1 MFTMFQDDEP
11 EEVYD
16 DGEIGEEP
24 NDIYEDDVEV
34 GPPEDVYDDGE
45 ILEEEEYHEP
55 ELDMPPPL
63 PAPPKVWK
71 KKLINL
77 IWFIALCPS

>member
-34 GPPEDVYDDGE
+34 GPEDVYDDGE

-55 ELDMPPPL
+55 EVDMPPPL
-63 PAPPKVWK
+63 PAPPKV
-71 KKLINL
+71 
-77 IWFIALCPS
+77 

>member
-16 DGEIGEEP
+16 DEEIGEEP

-45 ILEEEEYHEP
+45 ILEEEEYH
-55 ELDMPPPL
+55 
-63 PAPPKVWK
+63 
-71 KKLINL
+71 
-77 IWFIALCPS
+77 